1 MWELR
6 NDVVIFSQTETKRER
21 MKKTMSKMR
30 ESKID
35 LHILIASAVI
45 IIINYY
51 FVLFKIKKRREE
63 KKHFKHCCDIQA
75 RSDYICEIF

>member
-1 MWELR
+1 M
-6 NDVVIFSQTETKRER
+6 IFSQTETKRER

-35 LHILIASAVI
+35 LHILIASAVIII